1 MRSLE
6 SNLRPDLDYIVIAT
20 PNVVVMDYE
29 SIRNELEEA
38 LNRLN
43 DRWAADLESS

>member
-20 PNVVVMDYE
+20 PNVVGVDYE
-29 SIRNELEEA
+29 SICGDLGEA